1 MQTSIRWWS
10 FQKWTCVVT
19 STHSYP
25 LQYFIIIIFLNALF
39 FTCEWTYSKADNDTP
54 FDLVHYFFL
63 SFFFLEKKKAREK
76 QNIYKN
82 LVKPWNQNCTVKF
95 TLQMNEDLYKKI
107 SLHGY
112 IYTNTDITLMCEMML
127 GLPLSVTIYQ
137 LSFSVWIVHLIMYY
151 LMAQP
156 SLTPSPIL
164 LNNLN
169 NSPYKSYW
177 RELFFKQVF
186 PKKQPIF
193 SEIQMYIRCVCLDV
207 WHLCG
212 VNAHSHQ
219 ERQLQRGK

>member
-1 MQTSIRWWS
+1 MLFSLLVNEHTVRLIM
-10 FQKWTCVVT
+10 
-19 STHSYP
+19 THHLTWYTTFS
-25 LQYFIIIIFLNALF
+25 
-39 FTCEWTYSKADNDTP
+39 C
-54 FDLVHYFFL
+54 L
-63 SFFFLEKKKAREK
+63 SFFWKKKAREK

-169 NSPYKSYW
+169 NSPY
-177 RELFFKQVF
+177 
-186 PKKQPIF
+186 
-193 SEIQMYIRCVCLDV
+193 
-207 WHLCG
+207 
-212 VNAHSHQ
+212 
-219 ERQLQRGK
+219 